1 MISPVCSRLRE
12 HIYMLNGNSQKERLF
27 LHSPM
32 TNNIGWP
39 IASPAI
45 NNGSRALNQGSTAPN
60 TSTCQKYVTSHT
72 QEGHSDAKMGDG
84 MDSPLAVRRFI
95 DHDSSHA
102 VGLMATLNKN
112 LQRSDY
118 KVFGAVGD

>member
-32 TNNIGWP
+32 TNQMIWP

-45 NNGSRALNQGSTAPN
+45 NTNNRGLNLCSTAPN

-72 QEGHSDAKMGDG
+72 QEIMSEMKAGNAI
-84 MDSPLAVRRFI
+84 DSPLVIRKFM
-95 DHDSSHA
+95 DHDNGYQ
-102 VGLMATLNKN
+102 GLLGTLSKN
-112 LQRSDY
+112 L
-118 KVFGAVGD
+118 